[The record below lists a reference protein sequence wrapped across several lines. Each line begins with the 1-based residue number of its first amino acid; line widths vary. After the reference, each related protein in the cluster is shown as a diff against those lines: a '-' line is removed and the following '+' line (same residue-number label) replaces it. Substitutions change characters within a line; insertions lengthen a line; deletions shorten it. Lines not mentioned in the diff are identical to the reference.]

1 MRMCCT
7 SNCFEPCVAASRER
21 GTTRTPLC
29 RKWGMSNNHRLDALQ
44 LECVRLPS
52 LYIECSVCVWMCL
65 PRLQEAAT
73 STRPQC
79 NCNPP
84 ITKKPQNTVL
94 WTALEINFF
103 WRGDLTE
110 IIQKFDHRASP
121 LVIHNWASHR
131 QVWPWDSS
139 WDGEAATDTVTAMK
153 LCASHSFLLG
163 ESFCT
168 NESPF

>member
-29 RKWGMSNNHRLDALQ
+29 RKWGMSNNHWLDALQ
-44 LECVRLPS
+44 LECL
-52 LYIECSVCVWMCL
+52 VCVWMCL
-65 PRLQEAAT
+65 QRLQEAAT
-73 STRPQC
+73 STWPQC

-103 WRGDLTE
+103 WRGDLTK
-110 IIQKFDHRASP
+110 ISQKFDHGASP
-121 LVIHNWASHR
+121 LAIHNW
-131 QVWPWDSS
+131 QVQQ
-139 WDGEAATDTVTAMK
+139 AAKCSKCDLETQVETGK
-153 LCASHSFLLG
+153 LQQTQWSYKAVCLPFLPLG
-163 ESFCT
+163 RELLHT
-168 NESPF
+168 NE